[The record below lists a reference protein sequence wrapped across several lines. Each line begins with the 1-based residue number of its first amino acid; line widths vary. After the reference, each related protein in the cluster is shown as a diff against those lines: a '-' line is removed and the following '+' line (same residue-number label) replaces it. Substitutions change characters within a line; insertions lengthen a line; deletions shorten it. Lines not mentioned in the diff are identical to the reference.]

1 MIMPTRKRKTPAKK
15 KKYTKVLL
23 RGGKKYQDESVWVKL
38 ISGDVEKGVGTIAN
52 DPINPKYSY
61 GEKISWK
68 GGIDMEKWAT
78 VSKVKKTTK
87 KRKSPAKKTTTR
99 KRKTPAKKTTTRK
112 RKTPAKK
119 TTTRKSK
126 TPAKKKTTTKKK
138 TVYRGKRPS
147 PSASATSVTIGT
159 KRRGGD
165 GKMYVCKS
173 YKRGNKRVK
182 RWVKA

>member
-1 MIMPTRKRKTPAKK
+1 GYNGFGGGGFATDWLDKKTPIVIHFNDTGWNKFTKTLNEFKK
-15 KKYTKVLL
+15 QV
-23 RGGKKYQDESVWVKL
+23 
-38 ISGDVEKGVGTIAN
+38 
-52 DPINPKYSY
+52 
-61 GEKISWK
+61 
-68 GGIDMEKWAT
+68 
-78 VSKVKKTTK
+78 
-87 KRKSPAKKTTTR
+87 
-99 KRKTPAKKTTTRK
+99 KTPAKKTTTRK
-112 RKTPAKK
+112 R
-119 TTTRKSK
+119 K

>member
-99 KRKTPAKKTTTRK
+99 KRKTPAKK
-112 RKTPAKK
+112 
-119 TTTRKSK
+119 
-126 TPAKKKTTTKKK
+126 KTTTKKK

>member
-1 MIMPTRKRKTPAKK
+1 MPTRKRKTPPKK

-99 KRKTPAKKTTTRK
+99 KRKTPAKK
-112 RKTPAKK
+112 
-119 TTTRKSK
+119 
-126 TPAKKKTTTKKK
+126 KTTTKKK